1 MPWVASSAVRRLQ
14 TAAKKPGTSSSNE
27 FRKEVEDIRGINTK
41 VSIFRDDVDVVL
53 NYYCS
58 VDLLNMAYMKKAYR
72 VLIEDFNCETP
83 QALAENEASFSEVFE
98 IS

>member
-1 MPWVASSAVRRLQ
+1 MPWVKSSAIRRLQ
-14 TAAKKPGTSSSNE
+14 TAATKPTTSSNE
-27 FRKEVEDIRGINTK
+27 FRKEVEDIRNINTK
-41 VSIFRDDVDVVL
+41 LSIFRDDVDVIL
-53 NYYCS
+53 NYYKS

-83 QALAENEASFSEVFE
+83 IALAENEASFSEVFE